1 MRRKL
6 LKRNDGQFIII
17 AVLFIAT
24 MIISIG
30 GIMYTSVT
38 YYKNEPWEEY
48 LTLISNVELSSSRI
62 IEISLSNYSTAISP
76 DPLILKNNLNQW
88 QNDLTKIYPGYGIS
102 LNNILDG
109 ETGIETLWYS
119 NDSYSLAKANFTMNI
134 ESLGLTEYKF
144 VTTELLRLNIHETD
158 STSITV
164 TVIKEGDIP
173 VFNLKKENFQ
183 ILGGPTIISINSQ
196 YDETYS
202 HIYTIYCSEGITSPL
217 TLSVCDQRGII
228 VKGTIE

>member
-1 MRRKL
+1 MRKRS
-6 LKRNDGQFIII
+6 LKQKNGQFIII

-48 LTLISNVELSSSRI
+48 LTLISNMELSSSRI
-62 IEISLSNYSTAISP
+62 VEISLSNYTTANVP
-76 DPLILKNNLNQW
+76 DPLILRKNLNQW
-88 QNDLTKIYPGYGIS
+88 QMDLTKIYPGYGIS
-102 LNNILDG
+102 LTSVFEDQK
-109 ETGIETLWYS
+109 GIETLW
-119 NDSYSLAKANFTMNI
+119 NANVSYSEAKVNFNMNI
-134 ESLGLTEYKF
+134 ESLGLTEYRF
-144 VTTELLRLNIHETD
+144 TTTKLLKLTIHNFNI
-158 STSITV
+158 TSITLTV
-164 TVIKEGDIP
+164 TKEDDIP

-183 ILGGPTIISINSQ
+183 ILGGPTITSVNSQ

-202 HIYTIYCSEGITSPL
+202 HIYTIKCVESISSPL

-228 VKGTIE
+228 VRGTIE